1 MERTVADGGCHL
13 PQCGSGRGGPSGEA
27 SRTPPGRPCR
37 ACADGIAR
45 NLAELPALHR
55 EIEYALGPTASGR
68 FERVSGSRS
77 VGLEL
82 NEEVCA
88 VRAAMLGVLASWA
101 GAVTGPGTGPAP
113 DRAVA
118 PLVAF
123 LLRHMDLLVRH
134 PAAGDLAEEIGG
146 LVADARRVLQPP
158 GTRRIALGSCPRAGC
173 ASVVEASASGLDG
186 APSDDVRCRS
196 GHIWPERELLALR
209 QALSAGGTVPA
220 TTGRTLPT
228 RLAARA
234 AGVSEAT
241 VRKWASRGKLTRH
254 GSPARAE
261 YDVDELVALAV
272 G

>member
-1 MERTVADGGCHL
+1 MERADGGCHL
-13 PQCGSGRGGPSGEA
+13 PQCGNGRGGSSGEA
-27 SRTPPGRPCR
+27 SRTPSGRPCR

-68 FERVSGSRS
+68 FERVSGSRN
-77 VGLEL
+77 VGIEL
-82 NEEVCA
+82 DEEVCA

-101 GAVTGPGTGPAP
+101 GTVAGPGTGPAP

-118 PLVAF
+118 PLAAF
-123 LLRHMDLLVRH
+123 LLRHLDLLLRH
-134 PAAGDLAEEIGG
+134 PAAGDLAEEIGA

-158 GTRRIALGSCPRAGC
+158 VTRRITLGRCPRAGC
-173 ASVVEASASGLDG
+173 ASAVEASAPGRDG
-186 APSDDVRCRS
+186 APPEDVRCRA
-196 GHIWPERELLALR
+196 GHTWPAGDLLALR
-209 QALSAGGTVPA
+209 RSLSAGGRVSA
-220 TTGRTLPT
+220 TAGRTLPT
-228 RLAARA
+228 RLAAQA